1 MKGGNNYRITAA
13 DEIGRGGKKTKY
25 RNNVAAIRLLKQ
37 LEAEGR
43 LATPEEQAVLVKY
56 TGWGGLKELFDDKH
70 AEPTYRVYE
79 ENAYGR
85 WGYVEKKSDWHEE
98 YTELK
103 ALLTEEEYD
112 AANLSKLNAH
122 YTSFDVVREMWGMV
136 EQLGFKGGR
145 VLEPA
150 GGSGNFIGLM
160 PPAIF
165 NASRT
170 TAIEMDHL
178 TGRLLSQLYQGV
190 GVHVSPYQKVPLP
203 NDYFDLVISNIP
215 FGRLNI
221 ADRDFLNRPGF
232 LRKRIHNYYFAKAL
246 DQTRPGGLIMFITS
260 AFTLDA
266 PTSQPIRQ
274 WLHENG
280 ADFVGAIRLPQD
292 AFEKNA
298 GTSVLT
304 DIIVLRKRAPGET
317 PTEMKWFGVKDFAAE
332 NGKTYAINEYFAD
345 HPDMMIGTPTD
356 NEMYTPKKS
365 YEVDALDAEG
375 KAADAVA
382 RFGLRLDNP
391 DNLPRLLNEAGRKLP
406 ADLYQPVT
414 HAVEREGAII
424 GAGGREKYKTDGVYL
439 TDDGRLATYD
449 GKTLNDYAAPDDLTP
464 TEVKDWRT
472 REGRYKDF
480 IAVRDAYDG
489 LISRLRDGQD
499 EAGLE
504 AGRQAVDT
512 AYDAFVAKHGRFN
525 DRENRRLFSD
535 DPDLPILLSLE
546 KVNETTGEITKEPI
560 LVKVTP
566 QTPPESAGSA
576 LDALV
581 ISMQQ
586 RGKVDLNYMRALTG
600 KADTELLA
608 DLGDRMY
615 QDPNAGWVT
624 SEEYLSGNVRQK
636 LKAAEALAE
645 SDPAYARNV
654 EALKAVVP
662 EWMPKTRIFPQLGAS
677 WLEPGDI
684 GDFLAHLVGSK
695 ADTEEWVRFQQE
707 ANLWTLDVPDALK
720 RDPKMTT
727 VWGTPDRTGL
737 DLINNRLNSRPIRVE
752 KEVEYVRPDGSTGK
766 KRVLDDGATMAAN
779 AMADKLQA
787 EFETWLW
794 SDAQR
799 AERYETKYN
808 EIYHSWAQRNYRGR
822 EIYPTG
828 YLPGM
833 NASLPPMRDAQL
845 DAIWRGVQ
853 ENNLGLFHDV
863 GAGKTR
869 IMIAIGMEQRRM
881 GLRHKV
887 VYDVPNASYTDFV
900 KQFKELY
907 PTANI
912 LTLSPRDMGDETRR
926 ATTMA
931 RIASGN
937 YDAIVVP
944 HSTMTMIPVTDKT
957 FNAYLAERV
966 AALKVVLDDLKARR
980 EEEQRSNRSSYG
992 RRKQKDEG
1000 SRATEQE
1007 IRRIEK
1013 LMKGY
1018 LEDARGLDDA
1028 TAAKQASEIGD
1039 VVRQPKR
1046 GGGRQ
1051 QKDNSQER
1059 INNRIAKLQ
1068 QQQYQLQA
1076 RQDMGLTWEDLGID
1090 QLFVDEA
1097 HKFKNLSI
1105 ESSRT
1110 DVRGMGK
1117 VNADDA
1123 QRAQDLYMKLR
1134 EVNKRGGGVVFATGT
1149 PVSNSGV
1156 EMYTMM
1162 KYLHPERLRAMGV
1175 YHADAWLNQFAQ
1187 IFSALEP
1194 NATSTAYKDV
1204 ARFRLFRNGRA
1215 LLSLLREFA
1224 DIQTADM
1231 LELPRPKA
1239 KYIDAVIKM
1248 SPEQIK
1254 LREVLAERQ
1263 KKLKRPKPGEKPE
1276 DTWFSIM
1283 SDGRKMAV
1291 DMRLYD
1297 PRAKDR
1303 PDSKINTVVKNVL
1316 DAHKRTTDYKGT
1328 QLIFLTEGVHTSP
1341 NLYTDI
1347 KKKLIAGGIPANEIA
1362 FIQDFP
1368 LSGGTEQAVKKAA
1381 AKRQQLFDD
1390 VNEGKVRVV
1399 FGTYEGLGTGV
1410 NVQRRLFAVHEV
1422 TVPFKPSEIEQG
1434 EGRILR
1440 PGNMHYANGQEVE
1453 IYRYSTENSNDS
1465 FMWNLVNVKAQ
1476 QKAQVF
1482 SGKADLDTFDTPDAG
1497 SGFDSSLMSS
1507 YNDPL
1512 AIEWLDVSKKFMQAD
1527 MARKEHQRRKIEYSA
1542 DLKDRRMY
1550 LRSWEQA
1557 SDNAE
1562 KVLAHAQQNR
1572 PAKFAGTVGDRTY
1585 AKVGEFGDAVY
1596 KAMTDRDATLEYVD
1610 TGKSYKVGEVNGFEV
1625 YARASTRLHLN
1636 KDEVKKLK
1644 LPGDAYLGVVNYSL
1658 TMRGG
1663 GGVHLAI
1670 DNRPVAESFGDLLTP
1685 DAIGR
1690 ALNKNLIDEYTAVLK
1705 DANEKLA
1712 EHREYIE
1719 TLQAE
1724 VVKPFDG
1731 EEDYLKLLSRKSEL
1745 DKYMEEAQARND
1757 VAAREAGGVEV
1768 EDAGAGSADD
1778 ETLYQMPDRP
1788 TVAIGGRR
1796 FEIDVTADA
1805 DGTATRRLAYRGT
1818 VVDGLPDGT
1827 PEELRA
1833 HFEVN
1838 ADLYT
1843 AMADRIDAALSA
1855 GADARAAKAKQ
1866 TEVTQGSAVGQPAE
1880 AGALTGEIVAL
1891 PNGESAAVTG
1901 ATDETLTATRDDGRT
1916 IDAPIDPGVY
1926 PTPPQATAD
1935 SRPVPLPD
1943 ALSQLWTSK
1952 VRGMVDEMKELMA
1965 TDAAQPAT
1973 RGLGGREIDPNTLAM
1988 LDKYLGQVS
1997 GAMGKAKQQAMRWGE
2012 IKRDA
2017 ALLNYSDRRQYND
2030 YLSLI
2035 APYEFFMTRSMAA
2048 WALRAID
2055 HPSIIAN
2062 YLRTKRLLETAVTSK
2077 GTPTRLQGQA
2087 RIPAPFLPDW
2097 MGDSI
2102 YFDPMRIGLPLQ
2114 SFTDP
2119 WTIWGE
2125 NQAKVDDRAAK
2136 TIDQWAADETI
2147 GEADAA
2153 QALRD
2158 KSGAVW
2164 DKAVAYVKSQDK
2176 SLDKDALDLGMS
2188 IVSPHLPLKWALDSL
2203 RGKQDQT
2210 SQLPITR
2217 YVWALSIAA
2226 GVGGSSGIN
2235 LEEGFRKANGLP
2247 VLDQWADYRIDREL
2261 ANMAADGALKPDGT
2275 PVTVDDVR
2283 EAMISRE
2290 GVVYEMATIREA
2302 QQALIKAAP
2311 LGQIFKTPLEQ
2322 VPEAALTMALV
2333 TMFGQGVNVLPE
2345 GETQQ
2350 RALSEKYQL
2359 FKAAYSAEMNG
2370 NKSAMTAFLADHPEY
2385 EARLSLYD
2393 DKEERLRSFL
2403 VSKVWDKWA
2412 NTPRAYKQDLQQAF
2426 GQEFGS
2432 SFLEKT
2438 TRNYEEIPLETLT
2451 RWANTLGVLVPG
2463 DPKSNPLPVQ
2473 WTDPATARAVE
2484 AYYADREQLFDW
2496 PAVSAQLGEYYDI
2509 DPTEK
2514 ITYQSGVYQSGK
2526 KKGQPI
2532 LKSVTRRS
2540 VYLDQHPDLGA
2551 YFDWSRK
2558 MKQEFPQ
2565 IQSYLDE
2572 SAALRGPESPYTDSQ
2587 WTEMGYTL
2595 PQELTSIAQAWIFS
2609 GRKPN
2614 ATALKE
2620 LTKVWT
2626 ANGKPGAT
2634 LERWIMQELGT
2645 QW

>member
-1 MKGGNNYRITAA
+1 M
-13 DEIGRGGKKTKY
+13 
-25 RNNVAAIRLLKQ
+25 AAIRLLKQ

-43 LATPEEQAVLVKY
+43 LATPAEQAVLVKY
-56 TGWGGLKELFDDKH
+56 TGWGGLKEVFDPKN
-70 AEPTYRVYE
+70 AEATFEGYDYE
-79 ENAYGR
+79 ANNGR
-85 WGYVEKKSDWHEE
+85 GGYVKRKNDWHPE
-98 YTELK
+98 YLELK
-103 ALLTEEEYD
+103 ALLTPEEYD

-122 YTSFDVVREMWGMV
+122 YTSFDVVSAMWSMV
-136 EQLGFKGGR
+136 QRLGFTGGR

-160 PPAIF
+160 PPEVF

-178 TGRLLSQLYQGV
+178 TGRLLGQLYQGV

-203 NDYFDLVISNIP
+203 NNYYDLIISNIP

-246 DQTRPGGLIMFITS
+246 DQARPGGLIAFITS

-266 PTSQPIRQ
+266 PTSRPIRE
-274 WLHENG
+274 WLHQNG

-304 DIIVLRKRAPGET
+304 DIIVLRKRAEGEP
-317 PTEMKWFGVKDFAAE
+317 PTDMKWFDVKDFPAE

-345 HPDMMIGTPTD
+345 HPEMMIGTPTD
-356 NEMYTPKKS
+356 NEMYTPKGYYDQQKM
-365 YEVDALDAEG
+365 DAEEQ
-375 KAADAVA
+375 AADVLA

-391 DNLPRLLNEAGRKLP
+391 DNLPRLLAEAGQRLP
-406 ADLYQPVT
+406 ADVYQPVT
-414 HAVEREGAII
+414 HKLEREGAII
-424 GAGGREKYKTDGVYL
+424 GASGRELYKTDGVYR
-439 TDDGRLATYD
+439 TTDGRLATWD
-449 GKTLNDYAAPDDLTP
+449 GKTLNDYAMPDDLDP
-464 TEVKDWRT
+464 TEVKDWQA
-472 REGRYKDF
+472 REGRYPDYV
-480 IAVRDAYDG
+480 AVRDAYDD
-489 LISRLRDGQD
+489 LISRLRDGQTE
-499 EAGLE
+499 EALD
-504 AGRQAVDT
+504 AARQTVDA
-512 AYDAFVAKHGRFN
+512 AYDSFVAQHGRFN
-525 DRENRRLFSD
+525 DRTNRRLFAD

-546 KVNETTGEITKEPI
+546 KVNETTGEISKEPI
-560 LVKVTP
+560 LLKVTP
-566 QTPPESAGSA
+566 QTPPDRADTA

-600 KADTELLA
+600 RSDAALLA
-608 DLGDRMY
+608 ELGDRMY
-615 QDPNAGWVT
+615 RDPQAGWVT
-624 SEEYLSGNVRQK
+624 REEYLSGNVRTK
-636 LKAAEALAE
+636 LKTAEALAE
-645 SDPAYARNV
+645 TDPAYARNI

-662 EWMPKTRIFPQLGAS
+662 EWMPYTRIFPQLGAS
-677 WLEPGDI
+677 WLEPGDV
-684 GDFLAHLVGSK
+684 GDFIASLVGRTTV
-695 ADTEEWVRFQQE
+695 DTDDWVRFQQE
-707 ANLWTLDVPDALK
+707 ANLWTLNLPDPV
-720 RDPKMTT
+720 RSDPKMTT
-727 VWGTPDRTGL
+727 QWGTPDRSAEALLT
-737 DLINNRLNSRPIRVE
+737 NRLNSRPIRVE
-752 KEVEYVRPDGSTGK
+752 KEVEYTTEAGNTAR
-766 KRVLDDGATMAAN
+766 KRVLDEGATLAAN
-779 AMADKLQA
+779 QMADKLQA
-787 EFETWLW
+787 EFEAWLW
-794 SDAQR
+794 KDETRR
-799 AERYETKYN
+799 ARYETKYN
-808 EIYHSWAQRNYRGR
+808 EIYHSWATRQYRGR

-853 ENNLGLFHDV
+853 EPNLGLFHDV

-900 KQFKELY
+900 KQFKTLY

-912 LTLSPRDMGDETRR
+912 LTLSPRDIGDETRR

-931 RIASGN
+931 RMASGN

-944 HSTMTMIPVTDKT
+944 HSTLTMIPVTDKT
-957 FNAYLAERV
+957 FNAYIGERV

-980 EEEQRSNRSSYG
+980 DEEARANRNVYS

-1013 LMKGY
+1013 LMSGY
-1018 LEDARGLDDA
+1018 LQEARGLDEA
-1028 TAAKQASEIGD
+1028 EAAQQAGEMGD
-1039 VVRQPKR
+1039 TVRQTGKR
-1046 GGGRQ
+1046 GGGRKP
-1051 QKDNSQER
+1051 KDNSQER
-1059 INNRIAKLQ
+1059 ISNRIAKLQ

-1076 RQDMGLTWEDLGID
+1076 RQDTGLTWEDLGID

-1117 VNADDA
+1117 VNADDS

-1162 KYLHPERLRAMGV
+1162 KYLHPERLRAMGI

-1187 IFSALEP
+1187 IFSSLEP
-1194 NATSTAYKDV
+1194 NATNTAYKDV

-1231 LELPRPKA
+1231 LNLPRPKP
-1239 KYIDAVIKM
+1239 KYVDVVVKM
-1248 SPEQIK
+1248 SPEQMK
-1254 LREVLAERQ
+1254 LREVLADRQ
-1263 KKLKRPKPGEKPE
+1263 KKLKRPRPGEKAE

-1283 SDGRKMAV
+1283 ADGRKMAV

-1303 PDSKINTVVKNVL
+1303 PESKINTVVKKVL
-1316 DAHKRTTDYKGT
+1316 DAYQRTTDYRGT

-1341 NLYTDI
+1341 NLYQDI
-1347 KKKLIAGGIPANEIA
+1347 RKKLIAGGIKKEEIA
-1362 FIQDFP
+1362 FIQDYP
-1368 LSGGTEQAVKKAA
+1368 LGGSTDKAVKKAE

-1440 PGNMHYANGQEVE
+1440 PGNLHYDTGQDVE
-1453 IYRYSTENSNDS
+1453 IYRYSLENSNDA

-1497 SGFDSSLMSS
+1497 SGFDNSLVNSF
-1507 YNDPL
+1507 NDPL
-1512 AIEWLDVSKKFMQAD
+1512 AIEWLDVSKKFMALD
-1527 MARKEHQRRKIEYSA
+1527 MARKEHGRRKVEYGF
-1542 DLKDRRMY
+1542 DLKSRQTFLEMAE
-1550 LRSWEQA
+1550 RSL
-1557 SDNAE
+1557 SKAE
-1562 KVLAHAQQNR
+1562 RLAAYAKQHR
-1572 PAKFAGTVGDRTY
+1572 PEKFSGVVAGKTY
-1585 AKVGEFGDAVY
+1585 TKVGEFGEAVY
-1596 KAMTDRDATLEYVD
+1596 TAMTDPAASLKSFQTEQWYPVAT
-1610 TGKSYKVGEVNGFEV
+1610 VNGFEV
-1625 YARASTRLHLN
+1625 YAKASPLLESSRR
-1636 KDEVKKLK
+1636 EVAKQLQKS
-1644 LPGDAYLGVVNYSL
+1644 PGDYLEHIYYGLV
-1658 TMRGG
+1658 MRGG
-1663 GGVHLAI
+1663 GESHEAVYGRRV
-1670 DNRPVAESFGDLLTP
+1670 VAGFTGEGLSAE
-1685 DAIGR
+1685 AIGR
-1690 ALNKNLIDEYTAVLK
+1690 ALNKNLTDEYTQIATT
-1705 DANEKLA
+1705 ARAQIA
-1712 EHREYIE
+1712 EHREYID
-1719 TLQAE
+1719 TLE
-1724 VVKPFDG
+1724 SELKKPFDG
-1731 EEDYLKLLSRKSEL
+1731 EEDYLKLLTRKAEL
-1745 DKYMEEAQARND
+1745 DKYMEELQARTEA
-1757 VAAREAGGVEV
+1757 AAREAGGVE
-1768 EDAGAGSADD
+1768 ADD
-1778 ETLYQMPDRP
+1778 TGAADDGETLYQLADRP
-1788 TVAIGGRR
+1788 TVTLGGRT
-1796 FEIDVTADA
+1796 FEVDVTADA
-1805 DGTATRRLAYRGT
+1805 DGAARRRLAYLGT
-1818 VVDGLPDGT
+1818 VLDGLPDGT

-1833 HFEVN
+1833 YLEAN
-1838 ADLYT
+1838 AARYT
-1843 AMADRIDAALSA
+1843 AQAAQIDAALA
-1855 GADARAAKAKQ
+1855 TGGDARVEKVKD
-1866 TEVTQGSAVGQPAE
+1866 SATLADGTPAQVVGQPAD
-1880 AGALTGEIVAL
+1880 AGALTGEVVAL
-1891 PNGESAAVTG
+1891 PGGESAAVTG
-1901 ATDETLTATRDDGRT
+1901 ATDETLTVARDDGRT
-1916 IDAPIDPGVY
+1916 LTTPIDPGVY

-1943 ALSQLWTSK
+1943 TLSQLWTSK
-1952 VRGMVDEMKELMA
+1952 VRGMVDQMKDLMA
-1965 TDAAQPAT
+1965 ADAGQPQP
-1973 RGLGGREIDPNTLAM
+1973 RGLGGREIPADTLAL
-1988 LDKYLGQVS
+1988 LDKYLGQVG

-2017 ALLNYSDRRQYND
+2017 ALLNYSDRRMYNE

-2035 APYEFFMTRSMAA
+2035 APYEFFTTRSMAQ
-2048 WALRAID
+2048 WALRALD
-2055 HPSIIAN
+2055 HPSLIAN
-2062 YLRTKRLLETAVTSK
+2062 YLRTQRLLETAVTSTQ
-2077 GTPTRLQGQA
+2077 TPTRLQGQA
-2087 RIPAPFLPDW
+2087 RIPMPFLPDW
-2097 MGDSI
+2097 MGDAI
-2102 YFDPMRIGLPLQ
+2102 YFNPLRIGLPLQ

-2119 WTIWGE
+2119 WTNWGE
-2125 NQAKVDDRAAK
+2125 TQAKIADRATK
-2136 TIDQWAADETI
+2136 TLMQWADDEQS
-2147 GEADAA
+2147 GVSEADALA
-2153 QALRD
+2153 AIRD
-2158 KSGAVW
+2158 RQGAAW
-2164 DKAVAYVKSQDK
+2164 DKAVAYVKSQDT
-2176 SLDKDALDLGMS
+2176 SLNQDALDLGMS
-2188 IVSPHLPLKWALDSL
+2188 ILSPHLPLKWALDSL

-2210 SQLPITR
+2210 SPLPITK
-2217 YVWALSIAA
+2217 YVRALSVAA

-2247 VLDQWADYRIDREL
+2247 VLDQWADYRIDREMANL
-2261 ANMAADGALKPDGT
+2261 AAEGALKPDGT
-2275 PVTVDDVR
+2275 PITVDEVKA
-2283 EAMISRE
+2283 AMISRE
-2290 GVVYEMATIREA
+2290 GVVYEMAAIREA
-2302 QQALIKAAP
+2302 QQSMLKALP
-2311 LGQIFKTPLEQ
+2311 LGMALKAEK
-2322 VPEAALTMALV
+2322 PEDMPAGVLSMALV
-2333 TMFGQGVNVLPE
+2333 TLFGQGVTVLPE
-2345 GETQQ
+2345 GEQTQRDLATQ
-2350 RALSEKYQL
+2350 YRL
-2359 FKAAYSAEMNG
+2359 FKAAYDAEVNG
-2370 NKSAMTAFLADHPEY
+2370 GKSALTAFLADHPAY
-2385 EARLSLYD
+2385 EARLALYD
-2393 DKEERLRSFL
+2393 KPEERLSNFL
-2403 VSKVWDKWA
+2403 VDKVWEKYQA
-2412 NTPRAYKQDLQQAF
+2412 LPLTYKQDVQQAF
-2426 GQEFGS
+2426 GQEFQTA
-2432 SFLEKT
+2432 FLNKL
-2438 TRNYEEIPLETLT
+2438 TRDYDAIPPETLA
-2451 RWANTLGVLVPG
+2451 RWARTLGTLVPG
-2463 DPKSNPLPVQ
+2463 QPATQPLPVQ
-2473 WTDPATARAVE
+2473 WTDPATTRAVE
-2484 AYYADREQLFDW
+2484 TYYREREQLFDW
-2496 PAVSAQLGEYYDI
+2496 PAVSAQLGEYYDL
-2509 DPTEK
+2509 DPAEK
-2514 ITYQSGVYQSGK
+2514 VTVQSGVYRSGK